1 MLYINN
7 SMDETGPTNQ
17 GVVEGEK
24 VEKLE
29 HELEDIEKKAAV
41 PQSAPSPSP
50 PVEPAS
56 PPPASPQPVPPSP
69 PMETAPQGTGKS
81 KVVLWIGIALLVLAL
96 VAVGAYYLGTRKTI
110 PEPTSELYP
119 TEVPTATPTIQP
131 PSPQPTATSSAIPT
145 STPSGT
151 ITP

>member
-7 SMDETGPTNQ
+7 SMDETGSTNQ
-17 GVVEGEK
+17 GVIEGEK

-29 HELEDIEKKAAV
+29 HELKDIEKKAAV

-56 PPPASPQPVPPSP
+56 PPPAPPQPVPPSP
-69 PMETAPQGTGKS
+69 PVETTPQGTGKS
-81 KVVLWIGIALLVLAL
+81 QIVLWIGIALLVLAL
-96 VAVGAYYLGTRKTI
+96 VAVGAYYLGTRKTT
-110 PEPTSELYP
+110 PEATPELYP
-119 TEVPTATPTIQP
+119 TEIPTATPTTQP
-131 PSPQPTATSSAIPT
+131 PSPQPTATSSAVPT